1 MTGDLARLANPPAK
15 KIVNSWEYI
24 DEIAARMEK

>member
-1 MTGDLARLANPPAK
+1 MTGDLAKLASPAPK

-24 DEIAARMEK
+24 DEIASRL